1 MSEGKAAVSEG
12 ETAMS
17 EMLPRFDALSTGD
30 SASVSRRF
38 DRRALEDWC
47 RLADIGGDGAAVPEP
62 LIAGLFS
69 YLLGEQLPGHGTNY
83 LKQHMRFHGPARVDE
98 PLTAT
103 VTVTRLRRDKALVNL
118 DTRCTGEGGRLICD
132 GDALVLF
139 QC

>member
-1 MSEGKAAVSEG
+1 MSESQ
-12 ETAMS
+12 MS
-17 EMLPRFDALSTGD
+17 LPRFNKLRTGD

-38 DRRALEDWC
+38 GREALNEWC
-47 RLADIGGDGAAVPEP
+47 RLASIESEWPEVPEP

-69 YLLGEQLPGHGTNY
+69 YLLGEELPGHGTNY
-83 LKQHMRFHGPARVDE
+83 LKQHMQFHQPARVDE

-103 VTVTRLRRDKALVNL
+103 VTVTRLRPDKALVNL
-118 DTRCTGEGGRLICD
+118 ETRCIGEGGRLICE

>member
-1 MSEGKAAVSEG
+1 MSEGEAAVSKEQ
-12 ETAMS
+12 TAMN
-17 EMLPRFDALSTGD
+17 EILPRFDALSTGD
-30 SASVSRRF
+30 SASVNRRF
-38 DRRALEDWC
+38 DRQALDDWC
-47 RLADIGGDGAAVPEP
+47 RLVDIEGDWSAVPEP

-83 LKQHMRFHGPARVDE
+83 LKQHMRFCAPARVDE

-118 DTRCTGEGGRLICD
+118 DTRCTGDGGRLICD

>member
-1 MSEGKAAVSEG
+1 MSGR
-12 ETAMS
+12 
-17 EMLPRFDALSTGD
+17 LPRFEALNTED
-30 SASVSRRF
+30 SASVRRRF
-38 DRRALEDWC
+38 DRQTLDDWC
-47 RLADIGGDGAAVPEP
+47 RLAGVEDGGSAVPEP

-83 LKQHMRFHGPARVDE
+83 LKQHMRFHAPARADE
-98 PLTAT
+98 PLTAR